1 MFYSQYVLAK
11 KGPLGKIWLAAH
23 MGEKKVPKVQVV
35 ATNIPESIAHIE
47 NPTVPM
53 ALRMSGH
60 LMLGVVRIFSR
71 KVTYLLSDCSE
82 AMVKIKDAFRGPGG
96 VDMAPGAATRRY
108 DDITNPEH
116 FDEMDLDSH
125 FVPAQM
131 SFAIGD
137 EMEGISIPDDVA
149 DNMMN
154 DGGFGLDAGEGGFG
168 AEESGFGHDENFE
181 VFFEKAD
188 QPPEKRRRTTEPT
201 AAQGDEEQAED
212 DEALPEIERERS
224 AAEPRD
230 DAMQPESELEA
241 NAAFEQ
247 DFGGEPAAFDEFG
260 AVEDP
265 LAGSMDE
272 VIIDGPAS
280 KAKSR
285 RSSVGAS
292 EAEAP
297 QSQQEAGAAKPSRKP
312 SNKRKAA
319 MTFDNTIQISNGEY
333 KRMLQDTSAI
343 TRDLVAERTK
353 RQRKAPSD
361 LDLFSGA
368 PSLSV
373 LPPEALELDCFQP
386 GNLNVF
392 GRRQRATKAA
402 AQPADAEPDAEGVED
417 EQAAQPIAEEE
428 MGGDFGMEMG
438 DGMEAQPFGEEP
450 LGEEEPPLDEEPLP
464 SVPDT
469 FEGGSQ
475 ALPNVDGNEVGKGGR
490 GGGAS
495 QIGAAD
501 SVWSARTQKMHAML
515 DRAFAESDGMALSF
529 DAMVAKSKGKEKR
542 RVVAGCFQELLFLST
557 HGLLEL
563 QQQQPYANII
573 ISKAEGF
580 DAVDVV
586 A

>member
-1 MFYSQYVLAK
+1 
-11 KGPLGKIWLAAH
+11 
-23 MGEKKVPKVQVV
+23 
-35 ATNIPESIAHIE
+35 
-47 NPTVPM
+47 
-53 ALRMSGH
+53 
-60 LMLGVVRIFSR
+60 
-71 KVTYLLSDCSE
+71 
-82 AMVKIKDAFRGPGG
+82 MVKIKDAFRGPGG

-181 VFFEKAD
+181 VFFEK
-188 QPPEKRRRTTEPT
+188 
-201 AAQGDEEQAED
+201 AED

-333 KRMLQDTSAI
+333 KRMLQD
-343 TRDLVAERTK
+343 
-353 RQRKAPSD
+353 
-361 LDLFSGA
+361 
-368 PSLSV
+368 
-373 LPPEALELDCFQP
+373 
-386 GNLNVF
+386 
-392 GRRQRATKAA
+392 
-402 AQPADAEPDAEGVED
+402 
-417 EQAAQPIAEEE
+417 
-428 MGGDFGMEMG
+428 
-438 DGMEAQPFGEEP
+438 
-450 LGEEEPPLDEEPLP
+450 
-464 SVPDT
+464 
-469 FEGGSQ
+469 
-475 ALPNVDGNEVGKGGR
+475 
-490 GGGAS
+490 
-495 QIGAAD
+495 
-501 SVWSARTQKMHAML
+501 
-515 DRAFAESDGMALSF
+515 
-529 DAMVAKSKGKEKR
+529 
-542 RVVAGCFQELLFLST
+542 
-557 HGLLEL
+557 
-563 QQQQPYANII
+563 
-573 ISKAEGF
+573 
-580 DAVDVV
+580 
-586 A
+586 

>member
-1 MFYSQYVLAK
+1 
-11 KGPLGKIWLAAH
+11 
-23 MGEKKVPKVQVV
+23 
-35 ATNIPESIAHIE
+35 
-47 NPTVPM
+47 
-53 ALRMSGH
+53 
-60 LMLGVVRIFSR
+60 
-71 KVTYLLSDCSE
+71 
-82 AMVKIKDAFRGPGG
+82 
-96 VDMAPGAATRRY
+96 
-108 DDITNPEH
+108 
-116 FDEMDLDSH
+116 
-125 FVPAQM
+125 M

-137 EMEGISIPDDVA
+137 DAMVGISIPDDVA

-201 AAQGDEEQAED
+201 AAQGDEEQARAYAVLRPSGPAADTRALSLVQAED